1 LIGTTDAEA
10 GVTEYSYYDTD
21 VDIATYC
28 YKVTAVY
35 QSETDECESDFAMTP
50 EEDADYVCVYVTGI
64 DNPLAAETVVYP
76 NPARDQ
82 VTISSSEE
90 MTRITVINYVG
101 QLIANL
107 DVQQNKIV
115 LNTQNYE
122 SGVYIVRIETENGVV
137 TKRFAIA
144 R

>member
-35 QSETDECESDFAMTP
+35 QSETDECESDFALTP

-90 MTRITVINYVG
+90 MTRITIVNYVG
-101 QLIANL
+101 QLIDNREL
-107 DVQQNKIV
+107 NQNKVV
-115 LNTQNYE
+115 LNTTNYE
-122 SGVYIVRIETENGVV
+122 SGIYIVRIETESGIV
-137 TKRFAIA
+137 TKRFAVA